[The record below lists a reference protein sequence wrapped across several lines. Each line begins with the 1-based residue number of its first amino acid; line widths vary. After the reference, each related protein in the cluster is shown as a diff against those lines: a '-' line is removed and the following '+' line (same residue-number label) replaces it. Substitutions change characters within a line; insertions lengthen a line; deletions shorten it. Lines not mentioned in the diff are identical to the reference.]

1 MECFICGLYGFNG
14 KSYPGD
20 FQTIDIIFRCE
31 CERCGNYVVNG
42 TNKNTLEQLPAN
54 KKARLS
60 QIVRRQ
66 WENEEINQYVDVNK
80 DKLENLAEITPTEI
94 ADNILVCFAKKI
106 PKAWGDFIFIEIRD
120 GTPDNY
126 RKNKENI
133 NASDYAHIGLLP
145 NPNKFALQS
154 QILYFC
160 EYLEKQEFLKK
171 TLLFSVNDMKYSYYI
186 QIKPEGWARYD
197 EIQKQ
202 TNTSKK
208 AFLAKKFLK
217 DKDLEDKDNKI
228 IDTFW
233 EKLAKSIKEQL
244 DITLENPLETTPKA
258 GLIDARMEKEIR
270 DARFLIA
277 DLSHDNQGAYWEA
290 GFAFGL
296 GKKVVYIKQGNKADH
311 HFDTSHHTT
320 IFWEQG
326 EEEVAIERII
336 ATIKNSG
343 IL

>member
-1 MECFICGLYGFNG
+1 MECFVCGLYGLKKEHVIN
-14 KSYPGD
+14 D
-20 FQTIDIIFRCE
+20 CD
-31 CERCGNYVVNG
+31 RCGHYIG
-42 TNKNTLEQLPAN
+42 EEYLKDLSPN

-60 QIVRRQ
+60 QIVRKR
-66 WENEEINQYVDVNK
+66 WDDIYKNK
-80 DKLENLAEITPTEI
+80 DKNKAEFDAKPWVDIKDYELENLAEMTSAEI
-94 ADNILVCFAKKI
+94 MDNILVCFAKKI
-106 PKAWGDFIFIEIRD
+106 PKAWGDLILIEIRD
-120 GTPDNY
+120 GTPY
-126 RKNKENI
+126 LHRQNKENI
-133 NASDYAHIGLLP
+133 SASDYANMGLLP
-145 NPNKFALQS
+145 NPDKFALQG

-160 EYLEKQEFLKK
+160 EHLEKQEFLKIS
-171 TLLFSVNDMKYSYYI
+171 LLYSNNEIKHSYYI
-186 QIKPEGWARYD
+186 QIKPKGWTKYD

-202 TNTSKK
+202 TNNSKK
-208 AFLAKKFLK
+208 AFLAKKFFNEEDLK
-217 DKDLEDKDNKI
+217 KEENI
-228 IDTFW
+228 TINNFW

-270 DARFLIA
+270 EARFLIA
-277 DLSHDNQGAYWEA
+277 DLSHGNQGAYWEA

-326 EEEVAIERII
+326 EEEVAIGRII
-336 ATIKNSG
+336 DTIKNSG

>member
-1 MECFICGLYGFNG
+1 MDNCFICGLYGL
-14 KSYPGD
+14 KKEY
-20 FQTIDIIFRCE
+20 IINDCD
-31 CERCGNYVVNG
+31 RCGHYIG
-42 TNKNTLEQLPAN
+42 EEYLKDLSPN

-60 QIVRRQ
+60 QIVRKR
-66 WENEEINQYVDVNK
+66 WDDIYKNK
-80 DKLENLAEITPTEI
+80 DKNRAEFNAKPFIDIKDYELENLAEITSAEI
-94 ADNILVCFAKKI
+94 MDNILVCFAKKI

-160 EYLEKQEFLKK
+160 EHLEKQEFLKK

-208 AFLAKKFLK
+208 AFLAKKFLNEE
-217 DKDLEDKDNKI
+217 DLKKEENI
-228 IDTFW
+228 TINIFW
-233 EKLAKSIKEQL
+233 DKLAKIIKEQL
-244 DITLENPLETTPKA
+244 SIILENPLETTPKA
-258 GLIDARMEKEIR
+258 GLIDTRMEKEIEE
-270 DARFLIA
+270 ARFIIA
-277 DLSHDNQGAYWEA
+277 DLSHGNQGAYWEA
-290 GFAFGL
+290 GLAFGL
-296 GKKVVYIKQGNKADH
+296 GKKVIYTKYDDGVEP
-311 HFDTSHHTT
+311 HFDTRHRTT
-320 IFWEQG
+320 IFWKKG
-326 EEEVAIERII
+326 EEEVAIKKII
-336 ATIKNSG
+336 TTIKNSG